1 MNASMRKGC
10 GGDALGGTQMKLH
23 VLSDLHIEFGPFD
36 PPPTSADVVVLAG
49 DTHLGVKGITWALEH
64 FSAQVIYVAGNHEHY
79 KQHLGRNLQRMR
91 DAAKGTN
98 VHFLE
103 NDAVT
108 IGNMTFAGCTLWT
121 DFDAFGNRETAQQ
134 RAAEVMA
141 DYRVIKTAS
150 YRALRPYE
158 TAQIHARS
166 VAWLAE
172 ELDRRRDEKIIVVT
186 HHAPSLK
193 SIPHRFRYD
202 PLLASFSSDLDHLVE
217 EYSAPLWI
225 HGHTHDSFDYRI
237 GRTRVIANPRGYV
250 GVEPNPRFDPGL
262 TIEV

>member
-1 MNASMRKGC
+1 
-10 GGDALGGTQMKLH
+10 MKLH

-36 PPPTSADVVVLAG
+36 PPPTGADVVALAG

-64 FSAQVIYVAGNHEHY
+64 FSAQVIYIAGNHEYY

-103 NDAVT
+103 NNTVT
-108 IGNMTFAGCTLWT
+108 IEDIAFIGCTLWT
-121 DFDAFGNRETAQQ
+121 DFNALGDPATAQQ
-134 RAAEVMA
+134 RAAETMA
-141 DYRVIKTAS
+141 DYRAIKTAG

-166 VAWLAE
+166 VAWLVE
-172 ELDRRRDEKIIVVT
+172 ELDRGRDEKIIVVT
-186 HHAPSLK
+186 HHTPSLK
-193 SIPHRFRYD
+193 STPDRFRHD
-202 PLLASFSSDLDHLVE
+202 PLSASFSSDLDHLVE
-217 EYSAPLWI
+217 VSGAPLWI
-225 HGHTHDSFDYRI
+225 HGHTHDSFDYQI

>member
-1 MNASMRKGC
+1 
-10 GGDALGGTQMKLH
+10 MKLH

-64 FSAQVIYVAGNHEHY
+64 FSAQVIYIAGNHEYY
-79 KQHLGRNLQRMR
+79 KQHLGRNLQKMR

-103 NDAVT
+103 NDTVT
-108 IGNMTFAGCTLWT
+108 IGDITFIGCTLWT
-121 DFDAFGNRETAQQ
+121 DFNAFGDRATAQQ

-141 DYRVIKTAS
+141 DYRAIKTADH
-150 YRALRPYE
+150 RALRPYE

-186 HHAPSLK
+186 HHTPSLK
-193 SIPHRFRYD
+193 SIPDRFRHD
-202 PLLASFSSDLDHLVE
+202 PVSASFSSDLDHLVGV
-217 EYSAPLWI
+217 SGAPLWI